1 MNMRPQPSAFIAVTP
16 TMRVLIEN
24 VIEDLMLQL
33 DEIDGDADLEDGGD
47 TENDCT
53 SRASHRT

>member
-1 MNMRPQPSAFIAVTP
+1 MNKRPEPTTFIAVTP

-24 VIEDLMLQL
+24 VIEDLMLLL
-33 DEIDGDADLEDGGD
+33 DEIDGDTDLEDGGD
-47 TENDCT
+47 TENDCS